1 MLLTPTLVGQEGPYS
16 VLSEARP
23 GAGLLQPALEERQQY
38 SWECRR
44 VWPGQ
49 ESAKNPVG
57 HKQTATMA
65 KPTECLFFNKALKRQ
80 TLRLLGLGL
89 NLHFCGF
96 QWPGHIFLVY
106 FTIWNSLL
114 GSSSHSTLLPSAP
127 ERPCYQAQPTGPQPC
142 TGRHHTAQ
150 DWSSCPRSRKKGGP
164 LKEILGMDKEWAYS
178 RKGTPRTSGNH
189 MREEMEPYRP

>member
-1 MLLTPTLVGQEGPYS
+1 MLPGSALSSEHMPYHQGKIFGPKKGEYYLGSSKDRRWMNSASVASHLFPKEPCSHAPHTHPGRTAEGPYS

-96 QWPGHIFLVY
+96 Q
-106 FTIWNSLL
+106 
-114 GSSSHSTLLPSAP
+114 
-127 ERPCYQAQPTGPQPC
+127 
-142 TGRHHTAQ
+142 
-150 DWSSCPRSRKKGGP
+150 
-164 LKEILGMDKEWAYS
+164 
-178 RKGTPRTSGNH
+178 
-189 MREEMEPYRP
+189 